1 MKIFGY
7 GLVNFDDIVV
17 VQQMVHDGKTTAT
30 GTLSQ
35 VGGPVPVALQAFT
48 KLGGEASFCGAV
60 GDDEQ
65 GRYVSQRIAES
76 VSESLIQVCKNGTTS
91 RSVVVIETVSGART
105 IVNIP
110 AKNLEPIDV
119 CSLIAKFQPDAIL
132 HLDGRDLETNLLL
145 ASAAKKAGTLV
156 SIDLGTMR
164 PGREALLRQC
174 DIILA
179 SKSGSAGLTPSEPDN
194 IDAQLAIMRQFGARV
209 VGITLAEQGVV
220 VGDQRNTYRLPA
232 FQVSDVVDTNGA
244 GDCFHGAFLY
254 AYANLY
260 ENLPDIARFAQACVA
275 LKITSLGNDAGLPTL
290 PNVMAFLASV

>member
-30 GTLSQ
+30 ETLRQ

-48 KLGGEASFCGAV
+48 KLGGNASFFGAV

-65 GRYVSQRIAES
+65 GRYISQRIAES
-76 VSESLIQVCKNGTTS
+76 VTESLIQAFRNGTTS
-91 RSVVVIETVSGART
+91 RSVVIVETVSGART

-110 AKNLEPIDV
+110 AKNLDPIDV
-119 CSLIAKFQPDAIL
+119 SSLIGKFQHDAIL
-132 HLDGRDLETNLLL
+132 HLDGRDLETNLFL
-145 ASAAKKAGTLV
+145 AAAAKKAGTLV

-164 PGREALLRQC
+164 PGREALLSQC

-194 IDAQLAIMRQFGARV
+194 IDAQMAIMRQFGARV

-232 FQVSDVVDTNGA
+232 FQVNDVVDTNGA

-260 ENLPDIARFAQACVA
+260 ENLQDIARFAQACVA
-275 LKITSLGNDAGLPTL
+275 VKITSLGNDAGLPTL

>member
-1 MKIFGY
+1 MKLFGY

-48 KLGGEASFCGAV
+48 KLGGDVTLCGAV

-119 CSLIAKFQPDAIL
+119 SLLIGKFKPDAIL

-254 AYANLY
+254 AYANLH

>member
-1 MKIFGY
+1 MKLFGY

-17 VQQMVHDGKTTAT
+17 VQQIVHDGKTTTT
-30 GTLSQ
+30 GTLRQ

-48 KLGGEASFCGAV
+48 KLGGDATFCGAV

-65 GRYVSQRIAES
+65 GRYISQRIAES
-76 VSESLIQVCKNGTTS
+76 LTQSLLQVCQNGSTS
-91 RSVVVIETVSGART
+91 RSIVIIEAITGART
-105 IVNIP
+105 IVNVP

-119 CSLIAKFQPDAIL
+119 ASLIGKFQPDAIL

-145 ASAAKKAGTLV
+145 ASAAKRAGTLV

-164 PGREALLRQC
+164 PGREALLCHC

-194 IDAQLAIMRQFGARV
+194 IDAQLTIMRQFGARV
-209 VGITLAEQGVV
+209 VGITLAEQGVI

-232 FQVSDVVDTNGA
+232 FQVNDVVDTNGA

-260 ENLPDIARFAQACVA
+260 ENLQDIARFAQACVA

>member
-7 GLVNFDDIVV
+7 GLVNVDDIVV

-30 GTLSQ
+30 GTLRQ

-48 KLGGEASFCGAV
+48 KLGGEASCCGAV

-65 GRYVSQRIAES
+65 GRYVSQRIAET

-119 CSLIAKFQPDAIL
+119 SSLIGKFQPDAIL

-194 IDAQLAIMRQFGARV
+194 IDAQLAIMRSFGASV
-209 VGITLAEQGVV
+209 VGITLAEHGVV
-220 VGDQRNTYRLPA
+220 VGDQRTTYRLPA

-260 ENLPDIARFAQACVA
+260 ENLLDIARFAQACVA

>member
-1 MKIFGY
+1 MKLFGY

-30 GTLSQ
+30 GTLRQ
-35 VGGPVPVALQAFT
+35 VGGPVPVALQSFT
-48 KLGGEASFCGAV
+48 KLGGDATFCGAV

-110 AKNLEPIDV
+110 AKNLEHIDV
-119 CSLIAKFQPDAIL
+119 SSLIGKFQPDAIL

-254 AYANLY
+254 AYANLN